1 MTTALIRKEGNSI
14 LNERLDSN
22 GNLDSLGSG
31 RAKDSNNIFNSNR
44 NQVAIFD
51 DTISPFAQRG
61 DTTERMGDDITN
73 HRMGD
78 EAMSPG
84 SRITASSQ
92 AHGAK

>member
-1 MTTALIRKEGNSI
+1 MTTALIRKEG
-14 LNERLDSN
+14 NERLDSN

-31 RAKDSNNIFNSNR
+31 RAKDSNR
-44 NQVAIFD
+44 NQVAIREIIFD

-61 DTTERMGDDITN
+61 DTTERMRDDITN

-84 SRITASSQ
+84 NQITASSH

>member
-1 MTTALIRKEGNSI
+1 MQNKLDSDRGPQEVTTALIRKEGNSI

-31 RAKDSNNIFNSNR
+31 RAKDSNR

-51 DTISPFAQRG
+51 DAISPFAQRG
-61 DTTERMGDDITN
+61 DTTERMRDDITN

-78 EAMSPG
+78 EAMSP
-84 SRITASSQ
+84 S
-92 AHGAK
+92 